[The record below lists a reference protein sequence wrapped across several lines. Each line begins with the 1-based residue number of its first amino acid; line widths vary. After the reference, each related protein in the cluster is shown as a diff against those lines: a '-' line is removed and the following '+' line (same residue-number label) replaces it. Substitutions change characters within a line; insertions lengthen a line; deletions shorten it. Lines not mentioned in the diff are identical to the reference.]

1 MIGYKLSDLID
12 KSVLQDVQE
21 SFSQLTGMGCVIVTP
36 DGDSFTE
43 KGCFS
48 KFCASNIQTSETA
61 KKCCALCHKNAIL
74 ESLKKGKT
82 MAYYCHSRLIE
93 FAAPITAGRYFLG
106 GIVSGQLKAIPKSE
120 IKKISAIITRFASTI
135 SNMAVKNYERLEKTQ
150 TQEKT
155 ARSQT
160 LLATDM
166 ALKMRQSMQK
176 WLFSLKSAANLE
188 LSKPAKDAIRKI
200 VASGN
205 ETSIEI
211 SDIVDYI
218 KLTEGATNLSESE
231 YDIRNLL
238 PQTVEN
244 LEKSLIGKDIS
255 IICEVD
261 QSVPKRLFG
270 DYGRISKIIWNLV
283 QESVSRME
291 VGYIKVKASCSDSS
305 YAKMLEITVA
315 DSASAF
321 SRQEIE
327 NIRHYFKTGI
337 SALLESGVKK
347 GLSYP
352 MVSMLLKQLSGTIG
366 IKLGKNK
373 NTVFQFNIPQ
383 LSIDQTGKRA

>member
-48 KFCASNIQTSETA
+48 KFCAANIQSSENA
-61 KKCCALCHKNAIL
+61 KKRCALCHKNAIL

-106 GIVSGQLKAIPKSE
+106 GIVAGQLKSIPKNE

-160 LLATDM
+160 LLATNM

-188 LSKPAKDAIRKI
+188 LSKTAKDAIRKI

-218 KLTEGATNLSESE
+218 KLTEGAANLSESE

-261 QSVPKRLFG
+261 PSVPKRLFG
-270 DYGRISKIIWNLV
+270 DYGRISKIISNLV
-283 QESVSRME
+283 MESVSRME
-291 VGYIKVKASCSDSS
+291 VGYIKVRASCSDSS
-305 YAKMLEITVA
+305 YAKMLEITIA
-315 DSASAF
+315 DSSSAF

>member
-1 MIGYKLSDLID
+1 MVGYKLSDLID

-21 SFSQLTGMGCVIVTP
+21 TFSQLTGMGCVIVTP
-36 DGDSFTE
+36 AGDSLTE

-48 KFCASNIQTSETA
+48 NFCAATLQKSESL
-61 KKCCALCHKNAIL
+61 KKRCSQCHKSAVL

-82 MAYYCHSRLIE
+82 VAYYCHLHFIE

-106 GIVSGQLKAIPKSE
+106 GIISGQKKEIPKND
-120 IKKISAIITRFASTI
+120 IKKISTLITHFASTI
-135 SNMAVKNYERLEKTQ
+135 SNMAVKNFERLEKTQ
-150 TQEKT
+150 FQEKT

-166 ALKMRQSMQK
+166 ALKMKFSLQK
-176 WLFSLKSAANLE
+176 WLTSLKSVSSLE
-188 LSKPAKDAIRKI
+188 ISKPARDAIRKI
-200 VASGN
+200 VESGN

-218 KLTEGATNLSESE
+218 KLTEGAANLSESE
-231 YDIRNLL
+231 YDIRRLL
-238 PQTVEN
+238 PQTVEELKMN
-244 LEKSLIGKDIS
+244 LIEKDIS
-255 IICEVD
+255 IFFEVD
-261 QSVPKRLFG
+261 KSVPRILFG
-270 DYGRISKIIWNLV
+270 DYGRISKIISNLV

-291 VGYIKVKASCSDSS
+291 VGYIKVRASCNDSS

-315 DSASAF
+315 DSACAF

-337 SALLESGVKK
+337 SVLLENGIKK

-366 IKLGKNK
+366 IKFGSNK